1 MIHSFLLIGQSN
13 MAGRGEISEAIP
25 VNTDHVKV
33 LRNGRWLRMFR
44 PVNPDRSFA
53 GVSLA
58 ESFAEAYASKYGV
71 DVGLIPCADGG
82 TSLNQWQPGSILF
95 DHAVYQARLAMRTSN
110 IAGILW
116 HQGEA
121 DCGEGLHQTYAQRFT
136 VMANALRK
144 ELGLEDV
151 PLLVG
156 GLGDY
161 LSAYKTIK
169 EDKETYPCSTY
180 GLVNAQLQQVAA
192 TLPRTGFVS
201 AEGLTPKPDILHFN
215 AKSLHEFGLR
225 YFEVFETLRDPD
237 RVFEEKPHPDAALRS
252 PMEFL

>member
-13 MAGRGEISEAIP
+13 MAGRGDIAEAIP
-25 VNTDHVKV
+25 VNTDHIKV
-33 LRNGRWLRMFR
+33 MRNGRWLRMFR

-58 ESFAEAYASKYGV
+58 ESFAEAYANKYGV

-82 TSLNQWQPGSILF
+82 TSLNQWQPGSILL
-95 DHAVYQARLAMRTSN
+95 DNAVYQARLASRTST

-121 DCGEGLHQTYAQRFT
+121 DCAEGLHQTYAERFT
-136 VMANALRK
+136 VIANALRE
-144 ELGLEDV
+144 ELGLMDV

-161 LSAYKTIK
+161 LADCVNAAGQHSCANYH
-169 EDKETYPCSTY
+169 
-180 GLVNAQLQQVAA
+180 LVNKQLKLVAA

-215 AKSLHEFGLR
+215 AQSLHKFGLR
-225 YFEVFETLRDPD
+225 YFEEFEKLRDPNK
-237 RVFEEKPHPDAALRS
+237 VFEEKPHPDAAIRTA
-252 PMEFL
+252 MELL